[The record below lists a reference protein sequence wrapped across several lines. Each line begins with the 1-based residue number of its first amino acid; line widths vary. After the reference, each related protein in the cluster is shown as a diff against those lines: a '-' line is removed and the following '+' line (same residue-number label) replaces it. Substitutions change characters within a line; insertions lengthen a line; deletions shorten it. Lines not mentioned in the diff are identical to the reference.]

1 MDRIFIY
8 FLMMMCITGCTQK
21 SKPVTPTLFSND
33 QLEKERKLRNADLE
47 RARAF
52 EVEENKFLAASYGI
66 NLVNVD
72 VSTKESGEI
81 ANNMFK
87 TKEVDFS
94 WEPNSNTFVFKL
106 KNKSDKTVK
115 IVWDSVVFIDSFDES
130 HKVIHSGVRLVDRN
144 SSQPPTVIVK
154 GSHVNDTLQ
163 PADYIN
169 WVSSY
174 SSVPGRWD
182 EQSILPT
189 TIYGGN
195 ADRTAFREIITAQ
208 VGKKL
213 KVMMTL
219 DFSGVLKEYLFEFE
233 VKKAE
238 AMGPRN
244 SP

>member
-1 MDRIFIY
+1 MDKIFIC
-8 FLMMMCITGCTQK
+8 FLMMGITGCAQK
-21 SKPVTPTLFSND
+21 SKPVTPTLFSAD
-33 QLEKERKLRNADLE
+33 QLEKERKLRIADLE
-47 RARAF
+47 RAKSF
-52 EVEENKFLAASYGI
+52 EVEENKFLAASYVI
-66 NLVNVD
+66 NLVNAD
-72 VSTKESGEI
+72 VSTKDSGLI

-94 WEPNSNTFVFKL
+94 WEPNSNSFVFNL
-106 KNKSDKTVK
+106 KNNSDKTVK
-115 IVWDSVVFIDSFDES
+115 IVWDSVVFIDFFGES
-130 HKVIHSGVRLVDRN
+130 HKVIHSGVKLVDRN

-154 GSHVNDTLQ
+154 GSHVNDSLQ
-163 PADYIN
+163 PADYIH

-174 SSVPGRWD
+174 SSIPGRWD

-195 ADRTAFREIITAQ
+195 ADRAAFREIITAQ

-219 DFSGVLKEYLFEFE
+219 DFSGVLKEYFFEFE

-238 AMGPRN
+238 AMEAHNIP
-244 SP
+244 